1 MNSNVVNVE
10 TRNMEPQAGSVLYI
24 DIFVDE
30 SDLKS
35 CVVSLLKKLRP
46 HWKHT
51 DIKLK
56 FFTEGITNMLIGCYT
71 DESMEDIILVRVYGK
86 KTELFVDRE
95 NEVRN
100 FRILHSHS
108 CGPELYCTFQN
119 GICYEFV
126 KGTVLDKWL
135 VREPTIYRLVAMEMA
150 RIHSIKPEN
159 GHPVKPVLW
168 KKLSTYLSLI
178 NASMIDSRVS
188 EWFQREVPSFDIIA
202 SEIEA
207 LKKQLSEI
215 KSPAVLCHNDLLCK
229 NIIYNKAKG
238 FVKFIDYEYS
248 GCNYQAYDIGN
259 HFNEFAGVSDVNY
272 KLYPSQELQRD
283 WLATY
288 LETYKQ
294 CNSMEPT
301 VTDLEV
307 NKLYVQVC
315 KYALVSHFSWGL
327 WALLQ
332 SRYSTIDFDFLTYA
346 VSRFNYYFK
355 KKNETLAMQFP

>member
-1 MNSNVVNVE
+1 MMFVCFSGFVKFIDYEYSGCNY
-10 TRNMEPQAGSVLYI
+10 QAY
-24 DIFVDE
+24 DIGN
-30 SDLKS
+30 
-35 CVVSLLKKLRP
+35 
-46 HWKHT
+46 H
-51 DIKLK
+51 
-56 FFTEGITNMLIGCYT
+56 FTEFAENLPPFERRGLILMFGIQY
-71 DESMEDIILVRVYGK
+71 V
-86 KTELFVDRE
+86 
-95 NEVRN
+95 
-100 FRILHSHS
+100 
-108 CGPELYCTFQN
+108 
-119 GICYEFV
+119 
-126 KGTVLDKWL
+126 
-135 VREPTIYRLVAMEMA
+135 
-150 RIHSIKPEN
+150 
-159 GHPVKPVLW
+159 
-168 KKLSTYLSLI
+168 TYSPLLT
-178 NASMIDSRVS
+178 R
-188 EWFQREVPSFDIIA
+188 FQREVPSFDIIA

-259 HFNEFAGVSDVNY
+259 HFTEFAGVSDVNY

-332 SRYSTIDFDFLTYA
+332 SRYSTIDFDFL
-346 VSRFNYYFK
+346 R
-355 KKNETLAMQFP
+355 